1 MQFSAEE
8 WMNTNFNQCLLTWF
22 YMIMFN
28 SIKYSYYKLYERYNG
43 NEIGLCATMTF
54 LMIIVE
60 FISKT
65 QDSKIKLNRDYHL
78 NASM

>member
-1 MQFSAEE
+1 
-8 WMNTNFNQCLLTWF
+8 
-22 YMIMFN
+22 MFN

-43 NEIGLCATMTF
+43 NEINLCAMMT
-54 LMIIVE
+54 LVLIIVD

-65 QDSKIKLNRDYHL
+65 QDRKIDLKRDYHL